1 MYEYKFLWKTMYHF
15 LDFEKP
21 ISILE
26 GKIEELRNLS
36 SSDGINIGFEVN
48 KLEEQLEKELKKTYS
63 KLSPWEKV
71 KVARHPLR
79 PHPSDIIKKIF
90 SNWQP
95 LAGDRNYAEDNAI
108 LGGLAKFEDSPCVI
122 IGIEKGKTV
131 DSRIF
136 HNFGMVRPEGYRK
149 AQRLINFANKFSLPV
164 FTFIDTAGA
173 YPGKGAEERGQAEA
187 IAKCIKTSL
196 NSTVPIISVI
206 TGEGGSGGA
215 VALATGNK
223 VIMLEHSIYSV
234 ISPEGCASILWRSAD
249 NNEQA
254 ANALKLT
261 AQDLIKL
268 NVIDEIIPEPIGA
281 AHRDHNS
288 IMLSI
293 QNSLRSNLEELYKL
307 KSDELISARKKRFIN
322 F

>member
-1 MYEYKFLWKTMYHF
+1 MYHF

-48 KLEEQLEKELKKTYS
+48 KLEEQLEKELKRTYS

-79 PHPSDIIKKIF
+79 PHASDIIKKIF

-108 LGGLAKFEDSPCVI
+108 LSGLAKFEGCPCVI

-131 DSRIF
+131 DDRIF

-149 AQRLINFANKFSLPV
+149 AQRLIDFSNKFSLPV

-196 NSTVPIISVI
+196 NSSVPIISVI

-215 VALATGNK
+215 VALATANK

-234 ISPEGCASILWRSAD
+234 ISPEGCSSILWRSAN
-249 NNEQA
+249 NNEKA

-261 AQDLIKL
+261 AQDLLKL
-268 NVIDEIIPEPIGA
+268 NVIDEIIPEPVGA
-281 AHRDHNS
+281 AHRDHDT

-293 QNSLRSNLEELYKL
+293 RNSLRSNLEQLYKL
-307 KSDELISARKKRFIN
+307 KSEELISDRKKRFIN

>member
-1 MYEYKFLWKTMYHF
+1 MYHF
-15 LDFEKP
+15 LDFEKS

-26 GKIEELRNLS
+26 GKIEELRNIS
-36 SSDGINIGFEVN
+36 SKDGMNIGLEVS
-48 KLEEQLEKELKKTYS
+48 KLEEQLEKKLTKTYS
-63 KLSPWEKV
+63 QLTPWDKV

-79 PHPSDIIKKIF
+79 PHPSEIIKNVF
-90 SNWQP
+90 NNWQP
-95 LAGDRNYAEDNAI
+95 LAGDRGFKEDNAL
-108 LGGLAKFEDSPCVI
+108 LGGIAKLGDISCVV

-131 DSRIF
+131 DKRIF

-149 AQRLINFANKFSLPV
+149 AQRLINFADKFSLPV
-164 FTFIDTAGA
+164 FTLIDTAGA

-187 IAKCIKTSL
+187 IASCIKTSL
-196 NSTVPIISVI
+196 NAKIPIISLI

-215 VALATGNK
+215 VALATANK

-234 ISPEGCASILWRSAD
+234 ISPEGCSSILWRSSE

-261 AQDLIKL
+261 AQDLLELK
-268 NVIDEIIPEPIGA
+268 VIDEIIPEPIGA
-281 AHRDHNS
+281 AHRNPETLFHS
-288 IMLSI
+288 IF
-293 QNSLRSNLEELYKL
+293 NSLKLNLKQIISLTSNEL
-307 KSDELISARKKRFIN
+307 KSTRNKRFLN

>member
-1 MYEYKFLWKTMYHF
+1 MYHF

-21 ISILE
+21 ISVLE

-36 SSDGINIGFEVN
+36 SGDGINIGFEVS

-79 PHPSDIIKKIF
+79 PHPSDIIKSVFK
-90 SNWQP
+90 NWQP

-108 LGGLAKFEDSPCVI
+108 LGGLAKFENNSCVV

-149 AQRLINFANKFSLPV
+149 AQRLINLANKFNLPV
-164 FTFIDTAGA
+164 FSFIDTAGA

-187 IAKCIKTSL
+187 IARCIKNSL
-196 NSTVPIISVI
+196 NSTVPIISII

-215 VALATGNK
+215 VALATGNR
-223 VIMLEHSIYSV
+223 VIMFEHSIYSV
-234 ISPEGCASILWRSAD
+234 ISPEGCSSILWRSAD

-254 ANALKLT
+254 ANSLKLT
-261 AQDLIKL
+261 AQDLLKL
-268 NVIDEIIPEPIGA
+268 KVIDEIIPEPVGA
-281 AHRDHNS
+281 AHRDPDAM
-288 IMLSI
+288 II
-293 QNSLRSNLEELYKL
+293 SLHRSLKSNLTDLQQLNSE
-307 KSDELISARKKRFIN
+307 ELISSRKKRFIN

>member
-1 MYEYKFLWKTMYHF
+1 MYHF

-108 LGGLAKFEDSPCVI
+108 LGGIAKFEGSPCVI

-249 NNEQA
+249 NNEKA

-261 AQDLIKL
+261 AQDLLKL

-281 AHRDHNS
+281 AHRDHDT
-288 IMLSI
+288 IMMSI

-307 KSDELISARKKRFIN
+307 KSEELISARKKRFIN